1 MESRNRFEL
10 SGTLIAIDAV
20 RYTPAGIPLVEL
32 KISHESS
39 QIEAGRTRSVIC
51 ELAAVAAGEGA
62 RKLAVSPLGARI
74 QARGFL
80 AHPGKSK
87 VRLVLHINEF
97 EFI

>member
-1 MESRNRFEL
+1 M
-10 SGTLIAIDAV
+10 DAV
-20 RYTPAGIPLVEL
+20 RYTPAGIPIVEL

-51 ELAAVAAGEGA
+51 EVPAVAAGEGA

>member
-1 MESRNRFEL
+1 ML
-10 SGTLIAIDAV
+10 
-20 RYTPAGIPLVEL
+20 
-32 KISHESS
+32 
-39 QIEAGRTRSVIC
+39 C
-51 ELAAVAAGEGA
+51 EVAAVAAGDGA